1 MAWVPVDD
9 SQTPNWSNLVPTP
22 TGLWALIPSTNTP
35 GWNLIQSVADGA
47 FQFGCFQPA
56 FQIGIG
62 GSIWSP
68 VDDSQTGVW
77 TPVPP

>member
-9 SQTPNWSNLVPTP
+9 SQTPNWGNLVPTP
-22 TGLWALIPSTNTP
+22 TGAWAVVPSINTP
-35 GWNLIQSVADGA
+35 NWVAIRPVADGA
-47 FQFGCFQPA
+47 FQFGAFQPA

-62 GSIWSP
+62 GSVWYP

-77 TPVPP
+77 TPVPT